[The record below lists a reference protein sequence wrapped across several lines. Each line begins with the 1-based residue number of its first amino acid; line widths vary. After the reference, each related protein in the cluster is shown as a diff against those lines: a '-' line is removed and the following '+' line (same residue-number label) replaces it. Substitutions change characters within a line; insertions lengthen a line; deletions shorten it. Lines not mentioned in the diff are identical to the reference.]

1 MNAFAVVLRLFSLFG
16 LVGLAVFLWLEHES
30 YIAQDEAFLKEQV
43 KNGYMVLES
52 NKETEWK
59 NIKDKKQAFIDVF
72 DANEPVSS
80 VNDPNPL
87 TVAVNDLKAAEDKI
101 LKQKE
106 YTAKLDAVTREFGQ
120 GSFFWNSEDG
130 TWDIVD
136 PKGTGKPSKLLRDLM
151 KTEWN
156 EGTLA
161 KAEPELI
168 GNLNNNFEDIDLF
181 HRKRESKS
189 GERYKED
196 QTDEN
201 GNFIPGV
208 SHHNRL
214 RTLLGKFYKA
224 RKDTLSELYSS
235 RLMTVER
242 DRALRESQRLYDNM
256 KEEKEKWEASSRDFE
271 LKFQSSQADLA
282 NEKEERQQEKEAFE
296 TEVKGLKD
304 LTAQLE
310 KEKQDLDQ
318 QRLAEIDELK
328 AQHGAKLNELTR
340 EIQLAEKRGYQ
351 TGIDYMMK
359 QQTGANV
366 AGDANKTDNVF
377 AGIGADL
384 DSPPPP
390 PAPSGAVTTLE
401 DVSKYGLA
409 TSVARIDRGAGMLI
423 LPVGSEK
430 GIARGGI
437 WTIYKDQQA
446 MARIKIQNAGKDY
459 SLAYI
464 LPRFGNPSRLRPGDV
479 IQVVPQTDKTL

>member
-1 MNAFAVVLRLFSLFG
+1 MNAVAVLLRLFSLFG
-16 LVGLAVFLWLEHES
+16 LVGLALFLWLEHES
-30 YIAQDEAFLKEQV
+30 YIAQDEAFLEEQV
-43 KNGYMVLES
+43 ENGYEVLQS
-52 NKETEWK
+52 SKETQWK
-59 NIKDKKQAFIDVF
+59 NVKDKKQAFMDVF

-87 TVAVNDLKAAEDKI
+87 TEAANELKAAEDAV
-101 LKQKE
+101 LKKRE

-120 GSFFWNSEDG
+120 GSFIWNSEAKS
-130 TWDIVD
+130 WDVAD
-136 PKGTGKPSKLLRDLM
+136 PKKSPVL
-151 KTEWN
+151 
-156 EGTLA
+156 
-161 KAEPELI
+161 KAEPESI
-168 GNLNNNFEDIDLF
+168 GNLKNNFADIDL
-181 HRKRESKS
+181 
-189 GERYKED
+189 YKEN

-235 RLMTVER
+235 RQMTADR

-328 AQHGAKLNELTR
+328 AQHGTKVNELTR
-340 EIQLAEKRGYQ
+340 EIQIAEKRGYQ

-377 AGIGADL
+377 AGIGEDL
-384 DSPPPP
+384 NAPPPP
-390 PAPSGAVTTLE
+390 SGPVGAVTTLE
-401 DVSKYGLA
+401 EVSKYGLA
-409 TSVARIDRGAGMLI
+409 TSIARIDKSSGMLM

-437 WTIYKDQQA
+437 WTIYKAQEA
-446 MARIKIQNAGKDY
+446 TARIKVQSSANSY

-479 IQVVPQTDKTL
+479 IQIVPQTNKTL